1 MEEHGIECPSC
12 KFKYALTKGGCMHF
26 TCSQVRNLK
35 DLFDNCYLSLHKV
48 TLARLI
54 LSKK

>member
-48 TLARLI
+48 TLFRLI
-54 LSKK
+54 LP